1 MMNLPYLPAL
11 LLGAVLSGAIAAP
24 GSVQADMPGGAMP
37 TMHQGRFAVMAE
49 SSLRNTLEGW
59 SRASGWTLIWDKE
72 ADFRIRASAVFPGTF
87 EEAVVSLVDSIHLDN
102 PELSVVI
109 YRGNRVVHVENRHS
123 SGD

>member
-1 MMNLPYLPAL
+1 MMNRPHPFAFFLGIAL
-11 LLGAVLSGAIAAP
+11 AGAIVAP
-24 GSVQADMPGGAMP
+24 GSPRADMPGGAMP

-109 YRGNRVVHVENRHS
+109 YRGNRVVHVENRHA